1 MTSPVRTATAGRG
14 AQPAALSVLSVLV
27 LFGLWEWGAGAG
39 WVREAFFPRP
49 SSVAAQFLALVR
61 DGTLPSHLG
70 ATLTR
75 VAWAF
80 LVAALP
86 GVAVGLTMGVWR
98 GAREAL
104 DPLFAFVYPIPS
116 VLFLPLAAF
125 VLGRGE
131 PARILTSAVTSF
143 FLVAA
148 NTLTGVRQ
156 LDRGVLEAAVHYGA
170 TGHRLFFK
178 VLLPGSLPWIFTG
191 LRLGLGFALIV
202 VVAVEIV
209 GAERGLGSLLW
220 LSWQT
225 LKVRDMYVTLLVIG
239 FLGLMATYG
248 LERVRERLLPWHPRM
263 EVRR

>member
-1 MTSPVRTATAGRG
+1 MGSAPRTTSWLQPV
-14 AQPAALSVLSVLV
+14 ALSGVSVAL
-27 LFGLWEWGAGAG
+27 LLGFWEWAAGAG

-49 SSVAAQFLALVR
+49 SSIAAQFHALVR
-61 DGTLPSHLG
+61 DGTLTAHL
-70 ATLTR
+70 ATTLGR
-75 VAWAF
+75 VGWAF
-80 LVAALP
+80 VVAALP
-86 GVAVGLTMGVWR
+86 GVVVGLVMGVWR
-98 GAREAL
+98 AAREAL

-131 PARILTSAVTSF
+131 AARVLTSAVTSF

-148 NTLTGVRQ
+148 NTMTGVRQ
-156 LDRGVLEAAVHYGA
+156 LDRGIVEASVHYGA
-170 TGHRLFFK
+170 TGPRLFFK
-178 VLLPGSLPWIFTG
+178 VLLPGALPWIFTG

-202 VVAVEIV
+202 VVAVEMV

-239 FLGLMATYG
+239 FLGLVATYG
-248 LERVRERLLPWHPRM
+248 LEWLRQRLLPWQPRV

>member
-1 MTSPVRTATAGRG
+1 VVRPVRVGRAG
-14 AQPAALSVLSVLV
+14 PAGSGLLSVVSVVV
-27 LFGLWEWGAGAG
+27 LLTAWEWAAAAG
-39 WVREAFFPRP
+39 WLREAFFPRP
-49 SSVAAQFLALVR
+49 SSVAAQFQVLVR
-61 DGTLPSHLG
+61 DGTLTAHLG
-70 ATLTR
+70 ATLSR

-80 LVAALP
+80 VVAAVP
-86 GVAVGLTMGVWR
+86 GVALGLVMGVWR
-98 GAREAL
+98 TAREVL

-131 PARILTSAVTSF
+131 AARVLTSAVTSF

-148 NTLTGVRQ
+148 NTTTGVRQ
-156 LDRGVLEAAVHYGA
+156 LDRSVLEAAVHYGA
-170 TGHRLFFK
+170 TGHRLFLR
-178 VLLPGSLPWIFTG
+178 VLLPGALPWIFTG

-202 VVAVEIV
+202 VVAVEMV

-225 LKVRDMYVTLLVIG
+225 LKVRDMYVTLLVVG
-239 FLGLMATYG
+239 FLGLVATYG
-248 LERVRERLLPWHPRM
+248 LERLRERLLPWQPTV

>member
-1 MTSPVRTATAGRG
+1 MVRPVRTAGTG
-14 AQPAALSVLSVLV
+14 PAASALLSVVSVAAL
-27 LFGLWEWGAGAG
+27 LILWEWAAGVG
-39 WVREAFFPRP
+39 WLREAFFPRP
-49 SSVAAQFLALVR
+49 SSVAAQFQVLAR
-61 DGTLPSHLG
+61 DGTLTTHLT
-70 ATLTR
+70 ATVSR
-75 VAWAF
+75 VVWAF
-80 LVAALP
+80 VAASLP
-86 GVAVGLTMGVWR
+86 GVALGLVMGVWR
-98 GAREAL
+98 TARDAL

-131 PARILTSAVTSF
+131 PARVLTSAVTSF
-143 FLVAA
+143 FLVVA
-148 NTLTGVRQ
+148 NTMTGVRQ

-178 VLLPGSLPWIFTG
+178 VLLPGALPWIFTG

-202 VVAVEIV
+202 VVAVEMV

-239 FLGLMATYG
+239 FLGLLATYG
-248 LERVRERLLPWHPRM
+248 LERLRERLLPWQPRV
-263 EVRR
+263 EVYR